1 MLSFRY
7 KCKKIVPFCTS
18 LKYEKGGSI
27 IKKVV
32 IFFIIFIIVNTNFVL
47 AKFVEK
53 YSISYQTKIAVPI
66 CIVESDEKKIV
77 TPLASN
83 DIEEF
88 YFSVKNYDEKNIS
101 SMSYGYYINLNFGNS
116 DVKYEVFNITEDK
129 KVGFKDRKSELQ
141 YMDFDKREVEYKLVI
156 DLINSNINETTN
168 IDMSINTV
176 FE

>member
-1 MLSFRY
+1 M
-7 KCKKIVPFCTS
+7 
-18 LKYEKGGSI
+18 
-27 IKKVV
+27 
-32 IFFIIFIIVNTNFVL
+32 VNTSFVL

-53 YSISYQTKIAVPI
+53 YSICYKSKIAVPI
-66 CIVESDEKKIV
+66 FIVESDVKKII
-77 TPLASN
+77 TPLDSN

-101 SMSYGYYINLNFGNS
+101 SMSYGYYIKLNFGNS
-116 DVKYEVFNITEDK
+116 DVKYEVFNVTEDK

-141 YMDFDKREVEYKLVI
+141 YMGFDKREVEYKLVI